1 VEPSGPR
8 SRKSNRRTSPDPK
21 RHIRFAFLSSLPPP
35 LGGGWPRGSPQPR
48 GAILLLGDPRRSLRS
63 GRGTRRTSQRSSDLA
78 LPARER
84 LCVQSCERVW
94 RTLRELS
101 LPGAPTQFA
110 RVSAGHLLSAA
121 EAGALGACTQRRG
134 IRGEK
139 WNPSAPWPLVHH
151 RRLAPSYARRRHD
164 EGPGGEASVAA
175 LPILPGPEV
184 NLRRRTSSR

>member
-1 VEPSGPR
+1 MALRVAAAPR
-8 SRKSNRRTSPDPK
+8 GHPAPGR
-21 RHIRFAFLSSLPPP
+21 SLPPAP
-35 LGGGWPRGSPQPR
+35 
-48 GAILLLGDPRRSLRS
+48 GA
-63 GRGTRRTSQRSSDLA
+63 A
-78 LPARER
+78 AERER
-84 LCVQSCERVW
+84 IAALLRFSSAAQGAFVCSNCERVW

-151 RRLAPSYARRRHD
+151 RRLAPGNPRRRHD
-164 EGPGGEASVAA
+164 EGPGGATSAAA
-175 LPILPGPEV
+175 LPILRARAQDAPRPLCRLVAFSVMPRSACAAVPREQPAGWST
-184 NLRRRTSSR
+184 LRR